1 MPHRRPHRS
10 NVQTHAPKIRMQ
22 HFSTLDVTKRM
33 VFYHRKQSPLSDN
46 RSQVQ
51 HINNQQRLTST
62 PREGLRSKHVKKS
75 GEQKR

>member
-10 NVQTHAPKIRMQ
+10 NVQTYAPKIRVR

-46 RSQVQ
+46 ISQVQ
-51 HINNQQRLTST
+51 HINNRQGLTST